1 MYQHLSE
8 QILEQLLG
16 GVEIRVPRGKKQ
28 MLRHS
33 ILEDDLFTLQ
43 NMISCV
49 VGQLLN
55 ELPSLKIKC
64 LIILLLSTWLW
75 KVIYIIIMFFI
86 VVEYVE

>member
-1 MYQHLSE
+1 
-8 QILEQLLG
+8 
-16 GVEIRVPRGKKQ
+16 

-33 ILEDDLFTLQ
+33 VLEDDLFTLQ

-49 VGQLLN
+49 LGQLLN
-55 ELPSLKIKC
+55 ELPSLKIQC

-75 KVIYIIIMFFI
+75 KVIYIITMFFI